1 MKTDTTTQSD
11 IDALTALNRDY
22 IQSVQHGDIRRFDEI
37 LAEDFLCSNP
47 DGSLVDKN
55 QFLAQTARPVTIT
68 DLEAQDVRVRIL
80 GDVAIIYARTNYT
93 TADGGRIRF
102 SATVDKP
109 IVGPSITPPIRFRVS
124 AVERGHAE
132 PAKLIRQRCQETPD
146 PMRSV
151 GSNLLEPEKSV
162 DDESLH
168 AAMPH
173 SLDEPIAEGA
183 AVRRNK
189 LATPSAD
196 FRREDAGQRLRL
208 LVAGVQNHGY
218 RHRTRPYVRQRR
230 GDPERIPS
238 TKDRRTARGQGGSAT
253 SREVIMPTVLVVDD
267 EFGIV
272 DVLETILI
280 DEGYRV
286 LTACNGKQGLVRL
299 SAEKP
304 DVVLLDFMMPILG
317 GAEMLRAMAA
327 EPVHQR
333 IPVIMISS
341 LREDVIAEKCKGYAA
356 FLHKPFR
363 AAAVLSTIAR
373 VLGSGANA
381 AA

>member
-1 MKTDTTTQSD
+1 
-11 IDALTALNRDY
+11 
-22 IQSVQHGDIRRFDEI
+22 
-37 LAEDFLCSNP
+37 
-47 DGSLVDKN
+47 
-55 QFLAQTARPVTIT
+55 
-68 DLEAQDVRVRIL
+68 
-80 GDVAIIYARTNYT
+80 
-93 TADGGRIRF
+93 
-102 SATVDKP
+102 
-109 IVGPSITPPIRFRVS
+109 
-124 AVERGHAE
+124 
-132 PAKLIRQRCQETPD
+132 
-146 PMRSV
+146 
-151 GSNLLEPEKSV
+151 
-162 DDESLH
+162 
-168 AAMPH
+168 
-173 SLDEPIAEGA
+173 
-183 AVRRNK
+183 
-189 LATPSAD
+189 
-196 FRREDAGQRLRL
+196 
-208 LVAGVQNHGY
+208 
-218 RHRTRPYVRQRR
+218 
-230 GDPERIPS
+230 
-238 TKDRRTARGQGGSAT
+238 
-253 SREVIMPTVLVVDD
+253 MPTVLVVDD

-373 VLGSGANA
+373 ILGSGANA